1 MKATKLY
8 STKENLFGTIDRT
21 PGQNLMR
28 AVTGSGQ
35 PIGIPPYHY
44 GKMLD
49 IMRQALTTAEVDL
62 LCRGYGFNR
71 PRQLQKE
78 IAAELNLDARELS
91 NRAHQAVRKLQGS
104 PYKSQLKAL
113 VSNRAHQAVRK
124 LQGSPYKSQLK
135 ALVPTL
141 EALFDEIAEL
151 RNANAAL
158 QRNQSH
164 DKSLAKL
171 ERRCQQT
178 QALLTQSE
186 AARKNS
192 EADKARLTYEVE
204 CLNRELGAKSAQ
216 LSEVQGQAARLASQ
230 VVQERAR
237 AEAVKLAFDE
247 TLEEAKAR
255 FAAKLTE
262 VEQGTRTLAEL
273 HLSSD
278 ALERLQ
284 RAGVRN
290 LDTLCNMS
298 SHALS
303 RLGVGGKN
311 LAEIQRKLSAQGLS
325 LRAS

>member
-1 MKATKLY
+1 M
-8 STKENLFGTIDRT
+8 
-21 PGQNLMR
+21 
-28 AVTGSGQ
+28 
-35 PIGIPPYHY
+35 
-44 GKMLD
+44 
-49 IMRQALTTAEVDL
+49 
-62 LCRGYGFNR
+62 
-71 PRQLQKE
+71 
-78 IAAELNLDARELS
+78 
-91 NRAHQAVRKLQGS
+91 
-104 PYKSQLKAL
+104 
-113 VSNRAHQAVRK
+113 RK

-158 QRNQSH
+158 QRNQNH

-178 QALLTQSE
+178 QALLTQAE

-216 LSEVQGQAARLASQ
+216 LSEAQGHAARLASQ

-237 AEAVKLAFDE
+237 AEAIKLAFDE
-247 TLEEAKAR
+247 TLEEARSR

-262 VEQGTRTLAEL
+262 VDQGTRTLAEL

>member
-35 PIGIPPYHY
+35 PIGIPPCHY

-78 IAAELNLDARELS
+78 IAAELNLDAREL
-91 NRAHQAVRKLQGS
+91 
-104 PYKSQLKAL
+104 
-113 VSNRAHQAVRK
+113 SNRAHQAVRK

-216 LSEVQGQAARLASQ
+216 LSEVQGHAARLASQ

>member
-113 VSNRAHQAVRK
+113 V
-124 LQGSPYKSQLK
+124 
-135 ALVPTL
+135 PTL

-216 LSEVQGQAARLASQ
+216 LTEAQGHAARLASQ

-247 TLEEAKAR
+247 TLEEAKTR

-273 HLSSD
+273 HLSPD

-311 LAEIQRKLSAQGLS
+311 LAEIQRKLSAQGLA

>member
-91 NRAHQAVRKLQGS
+91 S
-104 PYKSQLKAL
+104 
-113 VSNRAHQAVRK
+113 RAHQAVRK

-186 AARKNS
+186 AARMNS

-216 LSEVQGQAARLASQ
+216 LSEAQGHAARLASQ

-247 TLEEAKAR
+247 TLEEAKSR

-262 VEQGTRTLAEL
+262 VDQGTRTLAEL

>member
-113 VSNRAHQAVRK
+113 V
-124 LQGSPYKSQLK
+124 
-135 ALVPTL
+135 PTL
-141 EALFDEIAEL
+141 ETLFDEIAEL

-216 LSEVQGQAARLASQ
+216 LTEAQGHAARLASQ

-237 AEAVKLAFDE
+237 AEAVKQAFDE

-273 HLSSD
+273 HLSPD

-290 LDTLCNMS
+290 LGTLCNMS

>member
-113 VSNRAHQAVRK
+113 V
-124 LQGSPYKSQLK
+124 
-135 ALVPTL
+135 PTL

-216 LSEVQGQAARLASQ
+216 LTEAQGHAARLASQ

-273 HLSSD
+273 HLSPD

>member
-113 VSNRAHQAVRK
+113 V
-124 LQGSPYKSQLK
+124 
-135 ALVPTL
+135 PTL
-141 EALFDEIAEL
+141 ETLFDEIAEL

-216 LSEVQGQAARLASQ
+216 LTEAQGHAARLASQ

>member
-113 VSNRAHQAVRK
+113 V
-124 LQGSPYKSQLK
+124 
-135 ALVPTL
+135 PTL

-216 LSEVQGQAARLASQ
+216 LTEAQGHAARLASQ

-247 TLEEAKAR
+247 TLEEAKTR

-273 HLSSD
+273 HLSPD

>member
-8 STKENLFGTIDRT
+8 STKENLFGTIGRT

-113 VSNRAHQAVRK
+113 V
-124 LQGSPYKSQLK
+124 
-135 ALVPTL
+135 PTL

-158 QRNQSH
+158 QRNQNH

-216 LSEVQGQAARLASQ
+216 LSEAQGHTARLASQ

-237 AEAVKLAFDE
+237 AEAIKLAFDE

-303 RLGVGGKN
+303 RLGVGGRN

>member
-49 IMRQALTTAEVDL
+49 IMRQALTAAEVDL

-91 NRAHQAVRKLQGS
+91 S
-104 PYKSQLKAL
+104 
-113 VSNRAHQAVRK
+113 RAHQAVRK

-158 QRNQSH
+158 QCNQNH

-192 EADKARLTYEVE
+192 EAGKARLTYEVE

-216 LSEVQGQAARLASQ
+216 LSEAQGHAARLASQ

-247 TLEEAKAR
+247 TLEEAKSR

>member
-78 IAAELNLDARELS
+78 IAAELNLDAREL
-91 NRAHQAVRKLQGS
+91 
-104 PYKSQLKAL
+104 
-113 VSNRAHQAVRK
+113 SNRAHQAVRK